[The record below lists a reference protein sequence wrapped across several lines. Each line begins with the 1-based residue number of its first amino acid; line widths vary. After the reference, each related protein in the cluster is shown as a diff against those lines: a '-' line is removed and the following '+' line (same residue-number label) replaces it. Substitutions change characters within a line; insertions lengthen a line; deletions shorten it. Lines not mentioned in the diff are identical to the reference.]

1 MNSTRNFKICA
12 IFASAIWCNVGANT
26 QSTSPVSEFANNQVL
41 KFSTQGHS
49 KSKDVVFSIKY
60 PKSWAAMEGERP
72 NIVQKFVSENGN
84 GFDMALIITKRIPSD
99 VKLTK
104 DAIKE
109 YLSVSEQRQSLP
121 EGANF
126 ISAKS
131 TLIESE
137 PAGII
142 EFTKQQKRA
151 DNDVYIHVV
160 ALSFIQG
167 RTIAQIQFQS
177 LGTYSD
183 SANVERRFAAIRPL
197 YGLMMNSIIFEEK
210 WK

>member
-12 IFASAIWCNVGANT
+12 IFVSAIWCNVGANT
-26 QSTSPVSEFANNQVL
+26 QSTSPVSEFANKQVL

-84 GFDMALIITKRIPSD
+84 GFDMALIITKRIPSN

-131 TLIESE
+131 TLIEAE

-177 LGTYSD
+177 LGMYSD

-197 YGLMMNSIIFEEK
+197 YGLMMNSIIIDEK